1 MATILIVAGTVL
13 SLYVFEPLWFDTR
26 MHYYHNTYQSEK
38 ACEHASKNIADETTG
53 RVCVPQDGS
62 FNVDLYTTKEKG
74 VKRSY

>member
-26 MHYYHNTYQSEK
+26 MHYYHNTNQSEK

-62 FNVDLYTTKEKG
+62 FDVDLYTTKEKG
-74 VKRSY
+74 VK